1 MSAAGPDSQIPA
13 VSDNLTQGRKGSTAS
28 RDGSQDPANRGK
40 QKVNNTTGKRQAL
53 QKQQNTPQPPHRGT
67 CPEDDANSKCLICDE
82 PTDGQ
87 VIQCDHC
94 DGWVCRQCLPK
105 KYSDKE
111 FKFLTQPEIS
121 WNCPSCVEEKQT
133 VGSSNSKSDSLSKT
147 LMTFMSKMD
156 RGMSLLLTQVGLKAD
171 KIDQDDLQQK
181 LDTTNSVLAEVRGE
195 VAALQQRQNKTT
207 EDTLSMTIAELSDR
221 EDRRLSAIL
230 FNVAEVENPDSDER
244 LQEDNARATAV
255 LLEIGM
261 STEII
266 ETRRLGKFIATNE
279 NPRPVRITV
288 PTLSDKMRL
297 MRNAPKLKNS
307 NDPRMKL
314 VRIRK
319 DMTPMEREEDL
330 KLKRAWERKKEE
342 STKSG
347 DHEAKWIRRRGK
359 VINVGTYKK
368 PERSPSPPQEGAAR
382 LQ

>member
-1 MSAAGPDSQIPA
+1 MRP
-13 VSDNLTQGRKGSTAS
+13 
-28 RDGSQDPANRGK
+28 RDGW
-40 QKVNNTTGKRQAL
+40 
-53 QKQQNTPQPPHRGT
+53 
-67 CPEDDANSKCLICDE
+67 I
-82 PTDGQ
+82 
-87 VIQCDHC
+87 
-94 DGWVCRQCLPK
+94 CRQCLPK

-121 WNCPSCVEEKQT
+121 WNCPSCVEDKQT

-147 LMTFMSKMD
+147 LTTFMSKMD

-171 KIDQDDLQQK
+171 ETDLDDLQQK

-195 VAALQQRQNKTT
+195 VAALQQRQNQTT
-207 EDTLSMTIAELSDR
+207 EDTLRMTIAELSDR
-221 EDRRLSAIL
+221 EDRRLSAVL
-230 FNVAEVENPDSDER
+230 FNVAEVENADSDER
-244 LQEDNARATAV
+244 IQEDNARASAV
-255 LLEIGM
+255 LEDIGM

-266 ETRRLGKFIATNE
+266 ETRRLGTFNATNE
-279 NPRPVRITV
+279 NPRPLRITV

-330 KLKRAWERKKEE
+330 KLKREWEGKKEE

-368 PERSPSPPQEGAAR
+368 PERPPSPLQEGAAR

>member
-1 MSAAGPDSQIPA
+1 
-13 VSDNLTQGRKGSTAS
+13 
-28 RDGSQDPANRGK
+28 
-40 QKVNNTTGKRQAL
+40 
-53 QKQQNTPQPPHRGT
+53 
-67 CPEDDANSKCLICDE
+67 
-82 PTDGQ
+82 
-87 VIQCDHC
+87 
-94 DGWVCRQCLPK
+94 
-105 KYSDKE
+105 
-111 FKFLTQPEIS
+111 
-121 WNCPSCVEEKQT
+121 
-133 VGSSNSKSDSLSKT
+133 
-147 LMTFMSKMD
+147 
-156 RGMSLLLTQVGLKAD
+156 MSLLLTQVGLKAD
-171 KIDQDDLQQK
+171 KIDLDDLQQK

-195 VAALQQRQNKTT
+195 VAALQQRQNQTT

-230 FNVAEVENPDSDER
+230 FNVAEVENADSDER

-266 ETRRLGKFIATNE
+266 ETRRLGKFNATNE

-288 PTLSDKMRL
+288 PTLSDK

-368 PERSPSPPQEGAAR
+368 TER
-382 LQ
+382 